1 LACWPLLP
9 PPRPRRTR
17 LRGADSRARPQ
28 DESVLVLVHGGKK
41 CASPRD
47 LLDIENKR
55 CRVED
60 KLAKSFLG
68 GERWLKCADFTRGA
82 ATLLESIDDA
92 GRCTPCAA
100 P

>member
-1 LACWPLLP
+1 M
-9 PPRPRRTR
+9 
-17 LRGADSRARPQ
+17 
-28 DESVLVLVHGGKK
+28 LVHGGKK